1 MKIILMLLLSLA
13 VSGFLFAAEPPN
25 SPTSLVHS
33 DNKQSMDLEDKTM
46 KLTLD
51 SASESVLNKSN
62 LDRIKKFIIQQGETC
77 LYSNMYNNNPC
88 FQNQDFSALLIPDPG
103 PNGNR
108 QWNINC
114 DTTKGDFNQLVIRN
128 NNFKYRDIDFR
139 NSDRVEISLR
149 FQNENMTED
158 KLKQEMEQVV
168 RELLTAVES
177 VQKESKMRF
186 NQ

>member
-1 MKIILMLLLSLA
+1 MKMILMLLLSLA

-77 LYSNMYNNNPC
+77 TFCNMYNHNPC
-88 FQNQDFSALLIPDPG
+88 FQNQDFSAYLIPDPG
-103 PNGNR
+103 PNGHP
-108 QWNINC
+108 QWNINS
-114 DTTKGDFNQLVIRN
+114 DITKGDFNRLVIRT

-139 NSDRVEISLR
+139 SHDKVDISLDLDG
-149 FQNENMTED
+149 ESITEA
-158 KLKQEMEQVV
+158 KLKESMEDVV
-168 RELLTAVES
+168 REMLKVMES
-177 VQKESKMRF
+177 VDQ
-186 NQ
+186 